1 MKDSWNLT
9 QGQQLV
15 HCFLLDPKVY
25 ISLVAKLKGNITIE
39 EIMNAVTK
47 AYTQNETTMSKIVFE
62 NGNVYFEK
70 MAQTGCKVFV
80 DSREWLDIMHE
91 NEKNA
96 FRINEGEL
104 FRIFIIPNEEM
115 QEYTLFM
122 MAHHIIGDGKS
133 LLLLLEDILANISG
147 KEVEYRPLNNDGAQL
162 PANGIKS
169 AFIVRVVLKMLNRM
183 WNKEG
188 KVFNWEDYFYIHKHF
203 WKDKASDV
211 RVETR
216 DCDEIEQI
224 KAKCKELGITVNS
237 YIITEVLREHPEY
250 QNFSL
255 TLSIRGENRSISN
268 KVSSLRIVHAYDVQ
282 KSFEENAKQIHALV
296 KEHLEDERKRYAIFL
311 NVKEMDHNLLDASLM
326 YTHTGYQNKI
336 AAILASRIG
345 YCGKDR
351 TKTCVTNLN
360 KISIEPDYGRFRLEN
375 VFGIAAPMSAVEN
388 VICVGTYDNKMTV
401 VYTEV
406 R

>member
-188 KVFNWEDYFYIHKHF
+188 KVFNWEDYFYIH
-203 WKDKASDV
+203 
-211 RVETR
+211 
-216 DCDEIEQI
+216 
-224 KAKCKELGITVNS
+224 
-237 YIITEVLREHPEY
+237 
-250 QNFSL
+250 
-255 TLSIRGENRSISN
+255 
-268 KVSSLRIVHAYDVQ
+268 
-282 KSFEENAKQIHALV
+282 
-296 KEHLEDERKRYAIFL
+296 
-311 NVKEMDHNLLDASLM
+311 
-326 YTHTGYQNKI
+326 
-336 AAILASRIG
+336 
-345 YCGKDR
+345 
-351 TKTCVTNLN
+351 
-360 KISIEPDYGRFRLEN
+360 
-375 VFGIAAPMSAVEN
+375 
-388 VICVGTYDNKMTV
+388 
-401 VYTEV
+401 
-406 R
+406 

>member
-1 MKDSWNLT
+1 
-9 QGQQLV
+9 
-15 HCFLLDPKVY
+15 
-25 ISLVAKLKGNITIE
+25 
-39 EIMNAVTK
+39 
-47 AYTQNETTMSKIVFE
+47 
-62 NGNVYFEK
+62 
-70 MAQTGCKVFV
+70 
-80 DSREWLDIMHE
+80 
-91 NEKNA
+91 
-96 FRINEGEL
+96 
-104 FRIFIIPNEEM
+104 
-115 QEYTLFM
+115 
-122 MAHHIIGDGKS
+122 
-133 LLLLLEDILANISG
+133 
-147 KEVEYRPLNNDGAQL
+147 
-162 PANGIKS
+162 
-169 AFIVRVVLKMLNRM
+169 
-183 WNKEG
+183 
-188 KVFNWEDYFYIHKHF
+188 
-203 WKDKASDV
+203 
-211 RVETR
+211 
-216 DCDEIEQI
+216 
-224 KAKCKELGITVNS
+224 
-237 YIITEVLREHPEY
+237 
-250 QNFSL
+250 
-255 TLSIRGENRSISN
+255 
-268 KVSSLRIVHAYDVQ
+268 